1 MNISMN
7 IRHLDMVESSAAEY
21 SAAEV
26 AFLTFRAQYSAE
38 EAPRF
43 KQIYNRPFRPIDRLA
58 VLCMDICHLE
68 IDK

>member
-26 AFLTFRAQYSAE
+26 TLLRSERNIPPKKHRALGIDKSL
-38 EAPRF
+38 
-43 KQIYNRPFRPIDRLA
+43 FRPIDRLA
-58 VLCMDICHLE
+58 MLCI
-68 IDK
+68 

>member
-26 AFLTFRAQYSAE
+26 TFLAFRAQYSAE

-43 KQIYNRPFRPIDRLA
+43 RQIYRPFRPIDRLA